1 LRLTISFSL
10 EVDSLGTHT
19 ASLPT
24 LWRRD
29 DKCNFKGARVQKI
42 TTFLSFDNQA
52 EAAANFYVS
61 IF

>member
-1 LRLTISFSL
+1 LTIPFSL
-10 EVDSLGTHT
+10 EVDSLGTRA

-24 LWRRD
+24 LWRQD
-29 DKCNFKGARVQKI
+29 DKCNVKGARVQKI
-42 TTFLSFDNQA
+42 TTFLWFDNQA